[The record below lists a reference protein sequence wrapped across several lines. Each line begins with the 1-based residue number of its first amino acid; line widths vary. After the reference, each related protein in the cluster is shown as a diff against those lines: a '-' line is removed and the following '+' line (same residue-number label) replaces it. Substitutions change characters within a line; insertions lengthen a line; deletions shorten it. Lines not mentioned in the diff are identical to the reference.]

1 MPALINY
8 ANKTITTASL
18 GPNPT
23 VYGQSVTFTATVTAI
38 TAGLPTPTGSVE
50 FFDGTTEL
58 DMETLDN
65 TGTAT
70 FTTSALVAGSHALT
84 VQYLGDSNFSG
95 STSLAVSQTVNQAG
109 TTTALVGNPSPS
121 VYGQMVTFTATVSPV
136 APGGGTPTGSVE
148 FFDGTTELDTETLDN
163 TGTASFTSSALAVGS
178 HSITVQYLGD
188 GNFTGNASS
197 AFSQTVNQAATTTA
211 LAGGPSPSVF
221 GQTVTFTATI
231 SPVAPGAGSP
241 TGSVEFFDGTTELD
255 TETLDNTG
263 TASFTTS
270 ALAVGSHSITVEYLG
285 DGNFT
290 GNTSSAFS
298 QTVNQAGSATS
309 LSLSSSKVVYGQ
321 SVTFTA
327 TVGAVAPGSGT
338 PTGSVEFF
346 DGTTELDTADLSGGS
361 ATFGTATL
369 AVGTHS
375 ITAQY
380 LGDDN
385 FTGSTSPAQSLSVT
399 SPVGVGT
406 TTSVVSSANPSVFGQ
421 SVTFTATVKASVPGH
436 GTPTGTVAFLDGT
449 STLGTATVSAGR
461 ASFKIS
467 TLAVA
472 NNAITA
478 VYSGDTTF
486 AGSTSPTLNQTVNQ
500 DATRTTVTA
509 SSKKSVFGQSVTFTA
524 TVTARSP
531 GGGTPAG
538 QVTFMDGSTQLGNA
552 TLSGGTATLTIS
564 SLSVGTTDITVVYG
578 RDTDFLSST
587 STALDHRVNQD
598 STTTVISSSSNPS
611 VHGQPVTFTAT
622 VAAAAPGGGT
632 PTGMVTFYDGSTVLD
647 TATLS
652 GGVASFETS
661 ALSVGTRS
669 ITALYGG
676 DADFNGSKSAILKQV
691 VQSKSNAIRLVAN
704 VPPTYDEIAA
714 LPDDGMD
721 DLLIH
726 DLALEQVSVG

>member
-263 TASFTTS
+263 TASFTTL

-478 VYSGDTTF
+478 V
-486 AGSTSPTLNQTVNQ
+486 
-500 DATRTTVTA
+500 
-509 SSKKSVFGQSVTFTA
+509 
-524 TVTARSP
+524 
-531 GGGTPAG
+531 
-538 QVTFMDGSTQLGNA
+538 
-552 TLSGGTATLTIS
+552 
-564 SLSVGTTDITVVYG
+564 
-578 RDTDFLSST
+578 
-587 STALDHRVNQD
+587 
-598 STTTVISSSSNPS
+598 
-611 VHGQPVTFTAT
+611 
-622 VAAAAPGGGT
+622 
-632 PTGMVTFYDGSTVLD
+632 
-647 TATLS
+647 
-652 GGVASFETS
+652 
-661 ALSVGTRS
+661 
-669 ITALYGG
+669 
-676 DADFNGSKSAILKQV
+676 
-691 VQSKSNAIRLVAN
+691 
-704 VPPTYDEIAA
+704 
-714 LPDDGMD
+714 
-721 DLLIH
+721 
-726 DLALEQVSVG
+726 